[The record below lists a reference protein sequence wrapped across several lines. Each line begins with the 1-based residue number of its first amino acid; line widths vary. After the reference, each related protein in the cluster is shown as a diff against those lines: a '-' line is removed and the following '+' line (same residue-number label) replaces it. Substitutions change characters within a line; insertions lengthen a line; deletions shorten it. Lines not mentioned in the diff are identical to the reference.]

1 MIRSDFSKIIEA
13 HKLLIKANKHKVLKY
28 FEDFYD
34 DTNDELND
42 RLNDYEAN
50 NLLRIKYYNLLD
62 SVGKF
67 INKYDIDISI
77 IKKPTIDKIND
88 HCRLDVLKRVCFSE
102 PEDEI
107 NDDDED
113 EIDDDDNNN
122 NNEKNIKNKTK
133 EIIIDNKN
141 IASDIMDDLRIVLK
155 KAIINNNE
163 ELMNNTIKLMNTLST
178 ANQENNINTA
188 TNQENNI
195 NTVTNQEN
203 NINTVITYFKF
214 SEWIKVNTCNINPEN
229 NKKLGNKSF
238 KYAIAA
244 SKTSGKNRHRLKNI
258 QKFINDFAFKDIDYP
273 LEKKDYEAFENNNP
287 SIKLTIFKTT
297 ENEKELLIHYNQVN
311 NDRENK
317 IDLLLLGNNHY
328 IYVTELNL
336 LTKYIKHD

>member
-1 MIRSDFSKIIEA
+1 MDKKIISDFSKIIEA
-13 HKLLIKANKHKVLKY
+13 HKLLNNTNKHKIPKY
-28 FEDFYD
+28 FQDFYD

-42 RLNDYEAN
+42 KLNDYEAN
-50 NLLRIKYYNLLD
+50 NLLHIKYYNLLD

-77 IKKPTIDKIND
+77 IKKSKIDKIND
-88 HCRLDVLKRVCFSE
+88 HCRLDALKKVCLSE

-107 NDDDED
+107 NDENED
-113 EIDDDDNNN
+113 EIDDTDNNN
-122 NNEKNIKNKTK
+122 NNEKNIKNNEEDHKTK

-141 IASDIMDDLRIVLK
+141 IVSDIMDDLRIVLK
-155 KAIINNNE
+155 KAIISNNE
-163 ELMNNTIKLMNTLST
+163 EIMSTIKLMNTLLT
-178 ANQENNINTA
+178 TNQENNINTV

-203 NINTVITYFKF
+203 NINTVITYFKTP
-214 SEWIKVNTCNINPEN
+214 EWIKVNRCTINPE

-238 KYAIAA
+238 KCAIAA
-244 SKTSGKNRHRLKNI
+244 SKTSGKNRYRLKNI
-258 QKFINDFAFKDIDYP
+258 EKFINDFVFKDI
-273 LEKKDYEAFENNNP
+273 K
-287 SIKLTIFKTT
+287 
-297 ENEKELLIHYNQVN
+297 N

-328 IYVTELNL
+328 IYVTKLNL